1 VQNQS
6 PPLVLS
12 FGATDPVGAIG
23 IQADL
28 ASFAAMGCHG
38 LSVVTAILTGDSAG
52 IEAIQVLDAEWIDD
66 QARILLED
74 MPVAAFK
81 VGFVGS
87 IENASVIAEIV
98 SDYPDIPLILDPFAS
113 AMPDQGQEGEEL
125 LHAIRELL
133 VPQSTLLSISSVEL
147 ARFGETWRETSV
159 EDSLPLDV
167 VQITGSGCEYLLVT
181 SIPSGS
187 HELINTLFNQAGVVR
202 SDTWPRLP
210 GPFLGAGAT
219 LSGTIAALL
228 ANGLDIP
235 EAVLEAQEFS
245 AAALAHAHRPGMG
258 KLIPDRYFWARD
270 PDENSQPD
278 QQ

>member
-1 VQNQS
+1 MQNQS

-28 ASFAAMGCHG
+28 AAFAAMGCHG

-52 IEAIQVLDAEWIDD
+52 IQAAQAIDAEWIDE

-87 IENASVIAEIV
+87 VENASVIAEII
-98 SDYPDIPLILDPFAS
+98 SDYPDVPLILDPFSS
-113 AMPDQGQEGEEL
+113 ALPDPSEEAEEL

-133 VPQSTLLSISSVEL
+133 IPQTTLLSISSVEL
-147 ARFGETWRETSV
+147 ARFGESWRETAV
-159 EDSLPLDV
+159 ENSLPHDV
-167 VQITGSGCEYLLVT
+167 LQLTGTGCEYLLVT

-187 HELINTLFNQAGVVR
+187 HDLANTLFDQSGIVR
-202 SDTWPRLP
+202 SDTWPRLS

-228 ANGLDIP
+228 ANGLEVP
-235 EAVLEAQEFS
+235 EAVVEAQEFT

-258 KLIPDRYFWARD
+258 KLIPERYFWARE
-270 PDENSQPD
+270 PDENTQSE
-278 QQ
+278 

>member
-6 PPLVLS
+6 PPLILS
-12 FGATDPVGAIG
+12 FGATDPVGAFG

-38 LSVVTAILTGDSAG
+38 LSVVTAMLTGDSAG
-52 IEAIQVLDAEWIDD
+52 VEASQIIDAEWVDD

-81 VGFVGS
+81 IGIVGS
-87 IENASVIAEIV
+87 IENAAVIAEIV

-113 AMPDQGQEGEEL
+113 AMPDPDQDAEDL

-133 VPQSTLLSISSVEL
+133 IPQTTLLLISSVEL
-147 ARFGETWRETSV
+147 ARFGEAWRESSDDDT
-159 EDSLPLDV
+159 LAQDV
-167 VQITGSGCEYLLVT
+167 LQITGSGCEFLLVT
-181 SIPSGS
+181 GISSGS
-187 HELINTLFNQAGVVR
+187 QDLVNTLFDQSGVVR
-202 SDTWPRLP
+202 SDKWPRLG

-228 ANGLDIP
+228 ANGLEMP
-235 EAVLEAQEFS
+235 EAVLEAQEFT
-245 AAALAHAHRPGMG
+245 AAALTHAHRPGMG
-258 KLIPDRYFWARD
+258 KFIPDRYFWARE
-270 PDENSQPD
+270 PDENTSPE
-278 QQ
+278 

>member
-1 VQNQS
+1 M
-6 PPLVLS
+6 LS

-52 IEAIQVLDAEWIDD
+52 IEAVQILDPEWVDD

-98 SDYPDIPLILDPFAS
+98 SDYPNIPLIFDPFCS
-113 AMPDQGQEGEEL
+113 GMPDPGQDGEDL

-133 VPQSTLLSISSVEL
+133 VPQSTLLSISALEL
-147 ARFGETWRETSV
+147 ARFAESWREASH
-159 EDSLPLDV
+159 EDTLPHDV
-167 VQITGSGCEYLLVT
+167 LQITGSGCEYLLVT
-181 SIPSGS
+181 SMPAGA
-187 HELINTLFNQAGVVR
+187 HDMVNTLFDQSGVVR
-202 SDTWPRLP
+202 SDNWPRLP

-219 LSGTIAALL
+219 LSGTIAALI
-228 ANGLDIP
+228 ANGLDLP
-235 EAVLEAQEFS
+235 EAVVEAQEFTS
-245 AAALAHAHRPGMG
+245 AALASAHRLGMG
-258 KLIPDRYFWARD
+258 KFIPDRYFWARD
-270 PDENSQPD
+270 PDETTQPD
-278 QQ
+278 Q

>member
-1 VQNQS
+1 VQIQS
-6 PPLVLS
+6 SPLVLS
-12 FGATDPVGAIG
+12 FGATDPVGATG

-52 IEAIQVLDAEWIDD
+52 IEAHQILDPDWVDD

-98 SDYPDIPLILDPFAS
+98 SDYPDIPLILDPFPS
-113 AMPDQGQEGEEL
+113 GMPEPDSGEEGEEL

-133 VPQSTLLSISSVEL
+133 IPQTTLLSISSVEL
-147 ARFGETWRETSV
+147 ARFGESWRETS
-159 EDSLPLDV
+159 DDDTLPHDV
-167 VQITGSGCEYLLVT
+167 LQITGSGCEYLLVT
-181 SIPSGS
+181 GIPSGS
-187 HELINTLFNQAGVVR
+187 QNLLNTLFDRSGVVR

-228 ANGLDIP
+228 ANGLEVP
-235 EAVLEAQEFS
+235 EAVLEAQEFT
-245 AAALAHAHRPGMG
+245 AAALANAHRPGMG
-258 KLIPDRYFWARD
+258 KLIPDRYFWTRD
-270 PDENSQPD
+270 PDENNQPE
-278 QQ
+278 